1 MMPMKVVLITGN
13 APYLGG
19 PRTWLPLR
27 RALPDVTFSEVDPL
41 DFAGCLDMARA
52 LRAGLEQAL
61 RGANAVVAH
70 GLAAGVAIEAVANVN
85 SAIGVVLLAPG
96 YLARANTAAR
106 LMSGL
111 LAVSAVAG
119 TLVTVARSK
128 HNRLLRDDAY
138 VRKQLEF
145 MVRRDAIDDGLV
157 KEAGERIR
165 DPRMRQVIEQTA
177 AVVQAALRPIDPAAD
192 AAVRNRT
199 ALGARM
205 RSSPML
211 EAPEMV
217 ASALRSL
224 WSPAAV

>member
-1 MMPMKVVLITGN
+1 
-13 APYLGG
+13 
-19 PRTWLPLR
+19 
-27 RALPDVTFSEVDPL
+27 
-41 DFAGCLDMARA
+41 
-52 LRAGLEQAL
+52 
-61 RGANAVVAH
+61 
-70 GLAAGVAIEAVANVN
+70 
-85 SAIGVVLLAPG
+85 
-96 YLARANTAAR
+96 
-106 LMSGL
+106 
-111 LAVSAVAG
+111 
-119 TLVTVARSK
+119 
-128 HNRLLRDDAY
+128 
-138 VRKQLEF
+138 
-145 MVRRDAIDDGLV
+145 V